1 MEKGK
6 NPFLLIARIGLKKD
20 VAEGGFPVQEYL
32 EIAQEVDEAV
42 YESEPGMLFHNFDM
56 HPDGANSGKFVWSEV
71 YLNSEALIA
80 HINNPPVQAYV
91 EKHAELAETFEIE
104 VYGNLSD
111 DAIDAVEGLGVP
123 FKHFRTSAVG
133 FIRED
138 FWESGIS

>member
-6 NPFLLIARIGLKKD
+6 NPFLLIARIGLKED
-20 VAEGGFPVQEYL
+20 VAEGGFLVDEYL

-42 YESEPGMLFHNFDM
+42 YESEPGMLLHNFDM

-91 EKHAELAETFEIE
+91 EKHAELADTFEIE
-104 VYGNLSD
+104 VYGNLSG

-138 FWESGIS
+138 FWESEIS

>member
-6 NPFLLIARIGLKKD
+6 NPFLLIARIGLKED
-20 VAEGGFPVQEYL
+20 VTEGGSLVEEYL
-32 EIAQEVDEAV
+32 GIAQEVDEAV
-42 YESEPGMLFHNFDM
+42 YESEPGMLLHNFDM
-56 HPDGANSGKFVWSEV
+56 HPDGANSGKFVWSEI

-91 EKHAELAETFEIE
+91 EKHAELADTFEIE

-111 DAIDAVEGLGVP
+111 DAIDAVEALGVT
-123 FKHFRTSAVG
+123 FKHFRTTAVG

-138 FWESGIS
+138 FWELLV

>member
-6 NPFLLIARIGLKKD
+6 NPFLLIARIGLKED
-20 VAEGGFPVQEYL
+20 LAEGGFLVEEYL
-32 EIAQEVDEAV
+32 GIAQEVDEAV

-56 HPDGANSGKFVWSEV
+56 HPDVASSGKFVWSEV

-91 EKHAELAETFEIE
+91 EKHAELADTFEIE

-123 FKHFRTSAVG
+123 FKHFRTTAVG

>member
-6 NPFLLIARIGLKKD
+6 NPFLLIARIGLKED
-20 VAEGGFPVQEYL
+20 VAEGGFLVQEYL

-42 YESEPGMLFHNFDM
+42 YESEPGMLLHNFAMD
-56 HPDGANSGKFVWSEV
+56 PDGAFSGEFVWSEV

-91 EKHAELAETFEIE
+91 EKHSELAETFEIE
-104 VYGNLSD
+104 VYGDLSD

>member
-6 NPFLLIARIGLKKD
+6 NPFLLIARIGLKED
-20 VAEGGFPVQEYL
+20 VAEGGFLVQEYL
-32 EIAQEVDEAV
+32 GIAQEVDDAV
-42 YESEPGMLFHNFDM
+42 YESEPGMLLHNFDI

-91 EKHAELAETFEIE
+91 EKHAELADTFEIE
-104 VYGNLSD
+104 VYGDLSD
-111 DAIDAVEGLGVP
+111 DAIEAVEGLGVP

>member
-6 NPFLLIARIGLKKD
+6 NPFLLIARIGLKED
-20 VAEGGFPVQEYL
+20 VAEGGFLVEEYL

-104 VYGNLSD
+104 VYGNLSG

-138 FWESGIS
+138 FWESEIS